1 MDVLKM
7 RFTPPFTL
15 RSRRSRNDPGSSA
28 AAENLLR
35 RCPKRAGSLKSAR
48 GSAHGDAQRVCY
60 ITALWPTKHVARPAR
75 RATPY
80 AIPWTDFDE
89 LARSGYLRGHVCA
102 AV

>member
-60 ITALWPTKHVARPAR
+60 ITALWPKTRCEACSPCNAPCDPLDGFR
-75 RATPY
+75 
-80 AIPWTDFDE
+80 
-89 LARSGYLRGHVCA
+89 
-102 AV
+102 